1 MGSRERS
8 RGLFDRRPICGACL
22 GACEVQAIT
31 STHLCCHDSRNFCT
45 AVVQRPLC
53 STAAENLGES
63 SLRILPGKELE
74 ELFSSPLLSLQAG
87 GATELEETFEYRTN
101 IRIAPQYRHPL
112 FQPLS
117 HATPQTFLV
126 RPHHTHDRFVSFR
139 FVSFR
144 FVLFDAG
151 RPLLRGTSFWGFRT
165 TAVTLQFNGGRAFV
179 RP

>member
-1 MGSRERS
+1 MGNRERS

-31 STHLCCHDSRNFCT
+31 STHCCCHDSRNFCT
-45 AVVQRPLC
+45 CTAVVAQQLGKQQRILENLLYEFFLARNSRNSSRPLFFLFKLEGPQSSKKHLSIARTFASLL
-53 STAAENLGES
+53 STAIHFSNHYLT
-63 SLRILPGKELE
+63 LRHKPFWSAL
-74 ELFSSPLLSLQAG
+74 
-87 GATELEETFEYRTN
+87 T
-101 IRIAPQYRHPL
+101 
-112 FQPLS
+112 
-117 HATPQTFLV
+117 TPTI
-126 RPHHTHDRFVSFR
+126 VSFR